1 MHKTLVWFLS
11 REDPLEK
18 DRLPTPVFLGFPVAQ
33 LVKNPPAM
41 RKICVWSQGWEDTQE
56 KGTATLPVSWPGDS
70 MDCSPWDRIESDTAE
85 QLLLSML
92 FNVSIVFFS
101 YRYVFKKPSNC
112 QRLSN
117 TFGSCIFVWVWG
129 RSHWYQDFLDCVC
142 VCVCVFSL
150 SVDFWKEFDNFSCQV
165 FLCKSLIPCSSCEWN
180 CWYWPVLPYF
190 PYNVVKILLLAI
202 LLVSLSQEKQILF
215 LFSFKNI
222 FTTFL
227 KKFKVL
233 WCIFLVML

>member
-1 MHKTLVWFLS
+1 MFFFFHIGMF
-11 REDPLEK
+11 
-18 DRLPTPVFLGFPVAQ
+18 
-33 LVKNPPAM
+33 
-41 RKICVWSQGWEDTQE
+41 
-56 KGTATLPVSWPGDS
+56 
-70 MDCSPWDRIESDTAE
+70 
-85 QLLLSML
+85 
-92 FNVSIVFFS
+92 FN
-101 YRYVFKKPSNC
+101 KPSNC

-142 VCVCVFSL
+142 VCVCVCVCFLCQLISG
-150 SVDFWKEFDNFSCQV
+150 KEFDNFSCQV